1 MSKLAQKRAR
11 GSDVGAPEREPPGM
25 SSGASSSGES
35 SDSDASPSGSKASA
49 VQVDFEF
56 HDPREA
62 DFLGLKA
69 LLHTY
74 LDGQEFSCSELVDAV
89 IHQARPAPRHGAPL
103 RLQERL

>member
-1 MSKLAQKRAR
+1 
-11 GSDVGAPEREPPGM
+11 M